1 MSQHDNQRPEP
12 QRTPLKESAFEPYE
26 VNRPIPVLV
35 LAVTVALVA
44 WGVYTLWADSGP
56 STEAAAEAEAPVAG
70 IDSDPAIADNPSALV
85 SAGSTIFAANC
96 ATCHQANG
104 SGISEAVP
112 PLVGSRYVT
121 GSAETP
127 VQILLHGI
135 KGRIEVAG
143 NSYDGRMPRF
153 GETLTDQEIAAVVS
167 YIRQQWGNSAAFVE
181 PAFVA
186 QQRDRFAADRG
197 PWNGGAELEQVTG
210 VPARLARATDTEA
223 SQ

>member
-1 MSQHDNQRPEP
+1 MSQHNDQQPEP
-12 QRTPLKESAFEPYE
+12 QRTPLKESGFEPYE
-26 VNRPIPVLV
+26 VNRPIPILV
-35 LAVTVALVA
+35 LAVTVALIA

-56 STEAAAEAEAPVAG
+56 STEAAAEAEAPIAG
-70 IDSDPAIADNPSALV
+70 IDTAPTIADNASSLV
-85 SAGSTIFAANC
+85 SAGATIFAANC

-112 PLVGSRYVT
+112 PLVDSRYVT
-121 GSAETP
+121 GAADTP

-135 KGRIEVAG
+135 KGPIEVAG
-143 NSYDGRMPRF
+143 NQYDGRMPRF
-153 GETLTDQEIAAVVS
+153 GETLTDSEIAAVVS

-186 QQRDRFAADRG
+186 EQRARFVADRG